1 MGNLPAKRMADKA
14 GFESRSQLA
23 LAFLMNLE

>member
-14 GFESRSQLA
+14 GFESRSQLTLA
-23 LAFLMNLE
+23 L

>member
-14 GFESRSQLA
+14 GFESRSQLV
-23 LAFLMNLE
+23 LAI

>member
-23 LAFLMNLE
+23 LAL

>member
-1 MGNLPAKRMADKA
+1 MGNLPAKQMADKA

-23 LAFLMNLE
+23 LAL